1 MVLLFDFIYRQF
13 IHYPPAPT
21 TASFRGQTII
31 VTGGSGGLG
40 LAACRSMLEKGAA
53 KVIIACRNV
62 DKGKTAAQGLRELT
76 SCGHDAVDVW
86 PLDLGSYASVVKFS
100 ERVKS
105 QLERLDVLVA
115 NAGVHTTNFRK
126 VEGDEETIVTNVIS
140 AALLALL
147 VHPKLRET
155 AARFRTQTHITFT
168 GSELYEVAKFK
179 ERHDPSGQIF
189 ATLGDE
195 EKSAMGDRYNVSKL
209 LLLFVLKRMSELSPL
224 ESSNVIVNV
233 VAPGYVSF
241 FFFFFPLVDL
251 NYANNCLQILSQ

>member
-21 TASFRGQTII
+21 TASFKGQTII

-40 LAACRSMLEKGAA
+40 LATCRSLLEKGAA

-62 DKGKTAAQGLRELT
+62 DKGKAAAQGLREIT
-76 SCGHDAVDVW
+76 ACSHDAVDVW
-86 PLDLGSYASVVKFS
+86 PLDLGSYASVVEFS

-115 NAGVHTTNFRK
+115 NAGMQTMRFQK

-140 AALLALL
+140 TALLALL
-147 VHPKLRET
+147 VHPKLQET
-155 AARFRTQTHITFT
+155 AFRFNIQTHITFT

-179 ERHDPSGQIF
+179 ERRDPSGQIF
-189 ATLGDE
+189 ATLADE
-195 EKSAMGDRYNVSKL
+195 KKSAMGDRYNVSKL
-209 LLLFVLKRMSELSPL
+209 LLLLVLKRMSKISPL

-233 VAPGYVSF
+233 VAPGYASYL
-241 FFFFFPLVDL
+241 PR
-251 NYANNCLQILSQ
+251 